1 MATKKTTIKCTPAV
15 CDQVIELGKLG
26 SSQKMIW
33 SQIGISKS
41 TAETWKKNH
50 ADFAEALDLALVHAQ
65 AYWET
70 QLLANI
76 ENKGYNSRLAEI
88 ALRGQFAADYKESRD
103 TKVDAKVDVVID
115 FNSAVK
121 DLIKELKKV
130 S

>member
-1 MATKKTTIKCTPAV
+1 MAAKKSAVKCTPEI
-15 CDQVIELGKLG
+15 CNQVIELGKLG

-50 ADFAEALDLALVHAQ
+50 PEFAEALDLALVHAQ
-65 AYWET
+65 AFWET

-88 ALRGQFAADYKESRD
+88 ALRGQFAADYKESRE
-103 TKVDAKVDVVID
+103 TKIDAKIEATID
-115 FNSAVK
+115 FNSAVN